1 MSCCDKQSV
10 REFVVQKAK
19 NMRAM
24 LEPYI
29 KTEEHKTL
37 LSQYNENDVEKLIH
51 THLAPLY
58 ATGTLSLAT
67 DTLCKELSIED
78 PAIKDKVGRYFQC
91 FCESMLVKSS

>member
-1 MSCCDKQSV
+1 MSATVK
-10 REFVVQKAK
+10 EFVIQKAK

-37 LSQYNENDVEKLIH
+37 LAKYNETDIEMLIH

-58 ATGTLSLAT
+58 ATGTLSVAT
-67 DTLCKELSIED
+67 DVLCSELAITD
-78 PAIKDKVGRYFQC
+78 PVMKDKIGRYFQC
-91 FCESMLVKSS
+91 FCESMLVKSN

>member
-1 MSCCDKQSV
+1 MSVSV
-10 REFVVQKAK
+10 REFVIQKAK

-37 LSQYNENDVEKLIH
+37 LSQYKEEEIESLIH

-58 ATGTLSLAT
+58 ATGTLSMAT
-67 DTLCKELSIED
+67 DVLCKELSITD
-78 PAIKDKVGRYFQC
+78 PAVKDKVSRYFQC
-91 FCESMLVKSS
+91 FCESMLVK